1 MDPMTTSG
9 EGTGAAGE
17 PRPHPAADSAW
28 APTSGAQAPP
38 PAAVPG
44 SDIPPTSPAAAWS
57 SPTPAGYAPPGR
69 RAEPSAQ
76 TTAGHPPSGFVPHTR
91 QSNGTQ
97 RGNETLPG
105 FAQQTGGAGPGP
117 IGPHQTGQLPADTA
131 ARPRPRRRGVPAGV
145 VALLMALCLLLGVI
159 GGALGGR
166 VLFPD
171 RSTGSG
177 MPTSDVTTGSGGSAG
192 GDMNP
197 DSVAGIAARVLPST
211 VYIEVRT
218 GAGGSTGSGFV
229 LREDGYVVTNA
240 HVIAAANNGAGQVI
254 VVFSDGSQEEAR
266 IIGSTSDYDLAVLRV
281 DRDDLTPLVL
291 GDSDAVVVGEPVV
304 AIGAPLG
311 LEGTVTAGIVS
322 ALDRPVSVAGGSER
336 SFINAIQT
344 DAAIN
349 PGNSGGPLVNTA
361 GEVIGVNTAI
371 ATDEQA
377 GAIGLGFAIPSV
389 QVRRTAE
396 QIIETGRATYPIIG
410 ATLTGDYTGEG
421 VQIVPTDEADGVDP
435 VTPGGPAEQAGL
447 EAGDVIVAID
457 GEPVTTADEL
467 IVKIRSHAPG
477 DVITLTLL
485 EDGGEREIEV
495 TLGER
500 ESE

>member
-1 MDPMTTSG
+1 MSTPG
-9 EGTGAAGE
+9 EGTGAPGE
-17 PRPHPAADSAW
+17 PRPRPASDAAW
-28 APTSGAQAPP
+28 APTSAALPPP
-38 PAAVPG
+38 PAAAPG
-44 SDIPPTSPAAAWS
+44 SGIPHTPPAAPQAAWS
-57 SPTPAGYAPPGR
+57 SPNLAGYAAPGH
-69 RAEPSAQ
+69 RAEPSPP
-76 TTAGHPPSGFVPHTR
+76 TRAGHPPSGF
-91 QSNGTQ
+91 G
-97 RGNETLPG
+97 
-105 FAQQTGGAGPGP
+105 QQGAGAGPGP
-117 IGPHQTGQLPADTA
+117 TGPHQAGPPPGTDTA

-145 VALLMALCLLLGVI
+145 VALLMALCLLLGVL
-159 GGALGGR
+159 GGIVGGR

-171 RSTGSG
+171 RAAGSG

-254 VVFSDGSQEEAR
+254 VIFPDGSQEDAE

-435 VTPGGPAEQAGL
+435 VTPGGPAEEAGL
-447 EAGDVIVAID
+447 QPGDVIVAID

-500 ESE
+500 ESQ